1 MAEKKKDKKETPF
14 LNSLLISA
22 LRNAGEAVRR
32 NFNTPFVRE
41 TRQAQ
46 ALLRSLQSGSRTF
59 RGTETRP
66 VPARGSTRA
75 RIANVDFV
83 RTALPAVNKTAYIT
97 NLDTPTTNPTF
108 DLSFQN
114 LEFGPA
120 NVRMPSG
127 ETVRLPQG
135 DRGTRPASIYAAD
148 PNMTRVKQ
156 AALQWMVGNLV
167 ANETPSKANWDIF
180 PTTKARGRLY
190 RRWSEG
196 AFSSE
201 KGMRVNE
208 TTWQSRDPK
217 GRFKPTVTWDPRNL
231 QAPLENL
238 ASRDVSRQVAINT
251 TLRRINNPYI
261 QAAIVANDLYQGITG
276 NSIFADQM
284 QTMTKSL
291 EANPKQNVGPLLP
304 F

>member
-14 LNSLLISA
+14 LNSLLINT
-22 LRNAGEAVRR
+22 LRNVGETVRR
-32 NFNTPFVRE
+32 NFNTPFVKE
-41 TRQAQ
+41 TKQAQ
-46 ALLRSLQSGSRTF
+46 ALLRSLQSGKRTF

-66 VPARGSTRA
+66 VSGRNGGRA
-75 RIANVDFV
+75 RIANVDV
-83 RTALPAVNKTAYIT
+83 VKTELPAVNKGVSIT
-97 NLDTPTTNPTF
+97 NLDTPTKNPTF

-114 LEFGPA
+114 LEFGQLG
-120 NVRMPSG
+120 S
-127 ETVRLPQG
+127 
-135 DRGTRPASIYAAD
+135 RGTRPASIYAAD

-167 ANETPSKANWDIF
+167 ANETPSQANWDIF

-196 AFSSE
+196 AFGSE

-208 TTWQSRDPK
+208 TTWQSRDPQ
-217 GRFKPTVTWDPRNL
+217 GRFKSRVTWDPKNL

-238 ASRDVSRQVAINT
+238 ASRDVFKQAGINA

-261 QAAIVANDLYQGITG
+261 QAAIVANDFYQGITG

-284 QTMTKSL
+284 RTMTKSL